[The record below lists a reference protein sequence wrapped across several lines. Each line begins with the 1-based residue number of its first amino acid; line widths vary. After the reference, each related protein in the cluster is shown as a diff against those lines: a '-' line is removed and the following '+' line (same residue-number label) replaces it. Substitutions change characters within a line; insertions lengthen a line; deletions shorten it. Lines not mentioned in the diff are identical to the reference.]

1 MLHNDFTSLVSKLN
15 DNRLEWV
22 LDVKNDRLVPD
33 GCNTNTKICLSI
45 RIRLP
50 NLDLV
55 LSLIQVLRVY
65 DVHLQLRV
73 ATNTHRCHELAL
85 SLHGL
90 LELELNLFLLAIVID
105 DVAHDFVLSF
115 LQLVLCI
122 NILDDKFLDGNLTV
136 VIHVDLIKDLIDD
149 LVAHV
154 FVKDLLHDT
163 DTDVKGVKLIFHAV
177 VGAYAPEVG
186 DYTVTYFHLNK
197 VLVQLRARDDPI
209 LVGVNHTEL
218 LSELPFHIILKARL
232 LNSLINSVGV

>member
-1 MLHNDFTSLVSKLN
+1 M
-15 DNRLEWV
+15 
-22 LDVKNDRLVPD
+22 
-33 GCNTNTKICLSI
+33 
-45 RIRLP
+45 
-50 NLDLV
+50 
-55 LSLIQVLRVY
+55 
-65 DVHLQLRV
+65 
-73 ATNTHRCHELAL
+73 AL

-122 NILDDKFLDGNLTV
+122 NILDDEFLDGDLAV

-154 FVKDLLHDT
+154 FVKDLLNDT
-163 DTDVKGVKLIFHAV
+163 NGDVKGVKLISHAIAR
-177 VGAYAPEVG
+177 AYVSEVG
-186 DYTVTYFHLNK
+186 HYTVTYFHLNE
-197 VLVQLRARDDPI
+197 VLVELRARDDPI